1 MAKKTNLPT
10 VNGELPY
17 DRIVDMFTR
26 VQVLYEEIDA
36 LHDECKA
43 KMHEMYGGVQ
53 WFHCKEYEQFI
64 EDSAKTFGL
73 PEFNA
78 DMGIS
83 RSINTA
89 LHSSDPY
96 NGVNGVFNHHTDD
109 YKRVLEDHL
118 NESNLTEEEK
128 QAWRDRAD
136 EVYNTDLLY
145 VKNADLYR
153 QLRYTRIK
161 MKEANNE
168 TFKAPEEFIKATN

>member
-17 DRIVDMFTR
+17 DRIVEMFTK
-26 VQVLYEEIDA
+26 VQALYEEIDA

-53 WFHCKEYEQFI
+53 WFHSKEYGQFI
-64 EDSAKTFGL
+64 EDSVKTFGL

-83 RSINTA
+83 SSINTA

-96 NGVNGVFNHHTDD
+96 YGVNGTFDRHTDD
-109 YKRVLEDHL
+109 YKKDLEYYL
-118 NESNLTEEEK
+118 NKSNLTEEEK
-128 QAWRDRAD
+128 QTWRDRAD
-136 EVYNTDLLY
+136 EVYNIDLLY

-168 TFKAPEEFIKATN
+168 TFKAPEEFVKSAN